1 MSFVIYSLES
11 HIEEFFKASTTTTR
25 EECDVKTASFA
36 SGAPVVPVPM
46 QGAWSYTV
54 TAGPDQAR
62 IVQFRPSN
70 ATLNMSR
77 LELARQAHPR
87 CVPKCTYHGQTGRQL
102 PLDIYVMDKAAGE
115 CYLYS
120 RNISP
125 EGTEDKAR
133 FDARQHRTVRD
144 LARFFADSWS
154 APQKVSPAVAD
165 GVHQKLELDL
175 DRLDKAFPDR
185 FSITLN
191 QVRDSFTRL
200 FSLPWVIT
208 HVDLNETNILV
219 DDTGAITAI
228 IDWADAEMLP
238 FGMSLWGLENILG
251 YMDGTGWHYHG
262 NAQELRDEFWR
273 VFKASVGGVGEEAMA
288 AIRIARMVGLFMR
301 YCFALHG
308 SGDRTVLDANAATLR
323 YADAFCTRGI

>member
-154 APQKVSPAVAD
+154 APQKV
-165 GVHQKLELDL
+165 
-175 DRLDKAFPDR
+175 
-185 FSITLN
+185 
-191 QVRDSFTRL
+191 RDSFTRL